1 MNIFPIGDDG
11 KSCWDIGLGTTG
23 ARCDI
28 GTDEGTICG
37 FDPARAL
44 DRSILYA
51 GCVSITYST
60 SLQRCTPPGDTAGR
74 CHIPWR
80 GGTPRRHLMK
90 GRDPIIPVLFRRDR
104 NRHPGWVGVAI
115 LGGPEYQASRV
126 DAR

>member
-1 MNIFPIGDDG
+1 MNIFPNGDDG

-23 ARCDI
+23 ACCDI
-28 GTDEGTICG
+28 WTGEGIIVG
-37 FDPARAL
+37 LDPACAL

-51 GCVSITYST
+51 CCVSIFYST
-60 SLQRCTPPGDTAGR
+60 SLQRCPPPGDTAGR

-80 GGTPRRHLMK
+80 GGTPRRHE
-90 GRDPIIPVLFRRDR
+90 GAGPHHPVLFRRDR

>member
-11 KSCWDIGLGTTG
+11 KSCRDIGLGTTG

-37 FDPARAL
+37 GDPARAL
-44 DRSILYA
+44 DWSILYA

-60 SLQRCTPPGDTAGR
+60 SFQRCTPPGDTAGR

-80 GGTPRRHLMK
+80 GGTPPKTSHK
-90 GRDPIIPVLFRRDR
+90 GAGPHHPVLFRRDR